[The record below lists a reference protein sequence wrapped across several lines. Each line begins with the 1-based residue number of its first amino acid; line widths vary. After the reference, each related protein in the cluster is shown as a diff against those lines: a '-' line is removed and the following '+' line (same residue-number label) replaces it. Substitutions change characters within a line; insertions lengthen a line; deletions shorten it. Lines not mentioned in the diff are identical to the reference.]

1 METNNKNEII
11 TLILADMR
19 SRKLLI
25 GLEATGLC
33 TDDFNT
39 DLSELIFSK
48 FEIPKQH
55 LIAINNWYEDTVFSM
70 LETDL
75 NKFRQN
81 QLFLA
86 DRLYYELLQK
96 TTHCQVMVTPKNKF
110 TVYALLDWAK
120 LPRFDN

>member
-1 METNNKNEII
+1 MKTKNKKEII

-19 SRKLLI
+19 SRKLII

-48 FEIPKQH
+48 FEIPKQN
-55 LIAINNWYEDTVFSM
+55 LIEINNWYEDIIFSM

-81 QLFLA
+81 QVILA
-86 DRLYYELLQK
+86 EKLYNEIIQK
-96 TTHCQVMVTPKNKF
+96 KTQCKFKNKHKSISY
-110 TVYALLDWAK
+110 VNLKLEWAT

>member
-1 METNNKNEII
+1 MKTKNKKEII

-19 SRKLLI
+19 SRKLII
-25 GLEATGLC
+25 GLEESGLC

-48 FEIPKQH
+48 FEIPKQN
-55 LIAINNWYEDTVFSM
+55 LIEINNWYEDIIFSM

-81 QLFLA
+81 QVILA
-86 DRLYYELLQK
+86 EKLYNEIIQK
-96 TTHCQVMVTPKNKF
+96 KRNVNLKINTNLYPMSI
-110 TVYALLDWAK
+110 
-120 LPRFDN
+120 